1 MNRAI
6 RRVGYVVVALL
17 LIIVGQLTYLQVIDS
32 SKLAN
37 DPRNSRI
44 FLRNFNRP
52 RGKVISADGEVLAV
66 STRTNDEYGYQ
77 RTYPQGSLFAHTVG
91 YQSVIIGS
99 AGVERSYDDD
109 LTGRTLANN
118 PLRYPSLLRGG
129 NQVGDVVLSLRADIQ
144 RAAKDALA
152 GQRGSVT
159 VIDPSTGAIIAMYT
173 NPSFD
178 PQPLASHNSSAVQK
192 YYSALSADPL
202 NPALPRAYRE
212 IYPPGSTFKV
222 VTTSAALAT
231 GKATPESVYPPDRSY
246 TPPQTDNA
254 INNFGNKP
262 CGGTLPEAFR
272 QSCNA
277 VFARLGVEM
286 GEEFVPELEG
296 FGFNSAPEIDLSPGA
311 AVSVGPQ
318 VGSFKNDK
326 PSFAL
331 AGIGQGPVAGTPL
344 QMALVAAAIANKG
357 IIMKPH
363 VGEKVTDREG
373 KVVSRVKPSAWK
385 KATSPEIAAT
395 LTEFMLS
402 VVNSG
407 TGIAARIPGIAVA
420 GKTGTAQSPGGP
432 PHAWFIAFAP
442 AEAPRFA
449 ISVIIERGGSVG
461 DEATGGRV
469 AAPVAAKVLRVLLGV
484 Q

>member
-1 MNRAI
+1 MVI
-6 RRVGYVVVALL
+6 GLL

-44 FLRNFNRP
+44 FLRNFNNP
-52 RGKVISADGEVLAV
+52 RGKILSADGAVLAI
-66 STRTNDEYGYQ
+66 STKTNDEYGYQ
-77 RTYPQGSLFAHTVG
+77 RTYPEGSLFAHTVG

-109 LTGRTLANN
+109 LAGRTLTKN

-129 NQVGDVVLSLRADIQ
+129 TQVGDVVLSLRADIQ
-144 RAAKDALA
+144 RAARDALA

-178 PQPLASHNSSAVQK
+178 PQPLASHNAGAVQK
-192 YYSALSADPL
+192 YYNALSSDPQ

-222 VTTSAALAT
+222 VTASGALAT
-231 GKATPESVYPPDRSY
+231 GKATPKSLYPPERSY

-254 INNFGNKP
+254 INNFGNKS

-286 GEEFVPELEG
+286 GEEFVPQIEG
-296 FGFNSAPEIDLSPGA
+296 FGINSAPELDLNPGA
-311 AVSVGPQ
+311 VVSVGPQ
-318 VGSFKNDK
+318 LGSFKNDN
-326 PSFAL
+326 PSFAF
-331 AGIGQGPVAGTPL
+331 AGIGQGPVATTPL

-357 IIMKPH
+357 IVMKPH

-373 KVVSRVKPSAWK
+373 RVVSRVKATAWK
-385 KATSPEIAAT
+385 KATSPLIAAT
-395 LTEFMLS
+395 LTELMLS
-402 VVNSG
+402 VVNNG
-407 TGIAARIPGIAVA
+407 TGTAARIPGIAVA

-469 AAPVAAKVLRVLLGV
+469 AAPVAAKVLRALLGV
-484 Q
+484 K

>member
-1 MNRAI
+1 
-6 RRVGYVVVALL
+6 
-17 LIIVGQLTYLQVIDS
+17 
-32 SKLAN
+32 
-37 DPRNSRI
+37 
-44 FLRNFNRP
+44 
-52 RGKVISADGEVLAV
+52 
-66 STRTNDEYGYQ
+66 
-77 RTYPQGSLFAHTVG
+77 
-91 YQSVIIGS
+91 
-99 AGVERSYDDD
+99 
-109 LTGRTLANN
+109 
-118 PLRYPSLLRGG
+118 
-129 NQVGDVVLSLRADIQ
+129 
-144 RAAKDALA
+144 
-152 GQRGSVT
+152 
-159 VIDPSTGAIIAMYT
+159 
-173 NPSFD
+173 
-178 PQPLASHNSSAVQK
+178 
-192 YYSALSADPL
+192 
-202 NPALPRAYRE
+202 
-212 IYPPGSTFKV
+212 
-222 VTTSAALAT
+222 
-231 GKATPESVYPPDRSY
+231 
-246 TPPQTDNA
+246 TDNA

-344 QMALVAAAIANKG
+344 QMALVAAAIANNG

-402 VVNSG
+402 VVDSG
-407 TGIAARIPGIAVA
+407 TGTAARIPGIAVA
-420 GKTGTAQSPGGP
+420 GKTGTAQAPGGP

-484 Q
+484 K